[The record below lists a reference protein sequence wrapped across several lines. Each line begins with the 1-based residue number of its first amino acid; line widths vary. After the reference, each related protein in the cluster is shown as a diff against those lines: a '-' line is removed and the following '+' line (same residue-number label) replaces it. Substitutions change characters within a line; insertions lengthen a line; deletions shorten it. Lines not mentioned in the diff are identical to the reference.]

1 VPSIVT
7 VTFLLSVET
16 VTTWAESSG
25 TVTDQTSAGPP
36 CVTTGVGWTD
46 GAVVVAEAEE
56 LTTAAGRVPVALG
69 ALEEAVCCTT
79 GFDAVTGA
87 DDAVEVV
94 DGDASAEV
102 DDAAGVAG
110 AAVVSG
116 VAGAAGA
123 GAVDDASVGAAAV
136 LVTPADGAVGEPADW
151 SPSPRAAVQPLR

>member
-1 VPSIVT
+1 VT

-25 TVTDQTSAGPP
+25 TVTDQTSAGAL
-36 CVTTGVGWTD
+36 CVTAGVDWTV
-46 GAVVVAEAEE
+46 GAVVVGEAEE
-56 LTTAAGRVPVALG
+56 LTTVAGTVPVALG
-69 ALEEAVCCTT
+69 VLEEVVCCTT

-94 DGDASAEV
+94 DGAASADV
-102 DDAAGVAG
+102 TVAAGVAG
-110 AAVVSG
+110 AAVASE

-123 GAVDDASVGAAAV
+123 EAVDDASVGAAAAPV
-136 LVTPADGAVGEPADW
+136 APAEGVPADW